1 MIVRASFGYRQCI
14 GQFSQTRTILFHR
27 PQIKK
32 KMENEQFKSQLHSVL
47 EQLNESM
54 KILERFEESKRESLY
69 MKLQDVIESF
79 RSFERMVHAGEITG
93 SVPLNLLDIIDQGKN
108 PDSYANWLIKE
119 VDNIQEKVQ
128 KKQKWMQHL
137 KDCLDPLIELNFPNG
152 PEE

>member
-1 MIVRASFGYRQCI
+1 
-14 GQFSQTRTILFHR
+14 
-27 PQIKK
+27 
-32 KMENEQFKSQLHSVL
+32 MENEQFKSQLHSVL